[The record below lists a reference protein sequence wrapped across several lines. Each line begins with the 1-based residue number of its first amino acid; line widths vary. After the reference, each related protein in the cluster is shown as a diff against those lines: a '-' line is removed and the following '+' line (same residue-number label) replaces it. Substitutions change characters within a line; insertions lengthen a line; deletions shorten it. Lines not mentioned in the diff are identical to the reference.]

1 MGALMATNKMPENR
15 LRPKLSLLR
24 KTLWQFDRLA
34 LVAHAKLAISDAEWN
49 TEEFPIPPDS
59 STSRNEKR

>member
-15 LRPKLSLLR
+15 LRPKLSLL
-24 KTLWQFDRLA
+24 A
-34 LVAHAKLAISDAEWN
+34 LVTHPKLAISDAEWN

-59 STSRNEKR
+59 STSRNEKS